1 VQSLKGAI
9 ACIDFPN
16 ARDKLQPMLDSENRL
31 RRVTRVIG
39 TLAMVILLLGA
50 GGAGAQELK
59 TKVSRLSGQWAFNFV
74 SWELSAL
81 ASKLAYGLLSPQ
93 RLMTDEQQSRFV
105 LSYLADI
112 NEARRLSAEIERIY
126 ADPDVVDPE
135 QDSQDTQTALAD
147 VRQRIATRG
156 PIAEAIL
163 QSQVSQVFS
172 EAGLGYAGGV
182 LPPVS
187 GTFTPLPHIL
197 VVSPRSVIQSADQ
210 EQLIAGLNAADQEA
224 IEELVMGALPDY
236 SAYVTAIGGLAAYP
250 AMLLESGSIEWVAD
264 VMAHEWVHHYLAFH
278 PLGWYYMRSGETR
291 TINETTASLM
301 GDWAGQEVVLRFYD
315 PLRSREKGLP
325 NALTI
330 DETAQA
336 EEGDRFDFRAEMHI
350 TRVTADELL
359 AEGKIEE
366 AEAYMEA
373 RRRVFVENGYRI
385 RRLNQAYFAFHG
397 AYASTPGASGAD
409 PIGPLVR
416 QAWAVSGSPADFLQV
431 LAPITSLEGL
441 RGVLTG

>member
-1 VQSLKGAI
+1 MFDPV
-9 ACIDFPN
+9 
-16 ARDKLQPMLDSENRL
+16 NRW
-31 RRVTRVIG
+31 RRVARATA

-59 TKVSRLSGQWAFNFV
+59 TQVSRLSGQWTFNFV
-74 SWELSAL
+74 SWELRAL

-93 RLMTDEQQSRFV
+93 RLMTDDQQSRFV

-112 NEARRLSAEIERIY
+112 NEAGRLSAEIERIY
-126 ADPDVVDPE
+126 ADPDVIDPE
-135 QDSQDTQTALAD
+135 RASRETQTELAD
-147 VRQRIATRG
+147 VRQRIARNG

-163 QSQVSQVFS
+163 QSQVNQVFS
-172 EAGLGYAGGV
+172 EAGLGFAGGV

-187 GTFTPLPHIL
+187 GAFTPLPHIL

-210 EQLIAGLNAADQEA
+210 EQLVAGLNAADQEA
-224 IEELVMGALPDY
+224 IEELVMEALPDY

-250 AMLLESGSIEWVAD
+250 AMLLESGSIEWVTD
-264 VMAHEWVHHYLAFH
+264 VMAHEWVHHYLSFH
-278 PLGWYYMRSGETR
+278 PLGWYYMSSGETR
-291 TINETTASLM
+291 TINETTASLI

-315 PLRSREKGLP
+315 PLRSREKALP
-325 NALTI
+325 DAVTS
-330 DETAQA
+330 DEPT
-336 EEGDRFDFRAEMHI
+336 EVDEGARFDFRAEMHT
-350 TRVTADELL
+350 TRVRADELL

-397 AYASTPGASGAD
+397 AYASTPGASGSD

-416 QAWAVSGSPADFLQV
+416 QAWAVSRSPADFLRV

-441 RGVLTG
+441 RVVITG